1 MYLFKKAA
9 HLRAHLDLARTQ
21 GGTVG
26 FVPTMGALHQ
36 GHLSLLR
43 QSLEQSSCTVCSI
56 FVNPTQFNQAA
67 DLEKYP
73 RTPAKDLAMLAE
85 VGCDVVFMPAVS
97 EIYPRGQHEDAG
109 LNLGGLDQGMEGRF
123 RPGHFQGVAQVVKRL
138 LDIVVPQHLFMGQ
151 KDYQQFVIVRHILQM
166 QNLPVQLHMCPT
178 LREANGLAMSS
189 RNVRLSPQQRAQASI
204 IYESLQQA
212 AAGMTAGRSPAEVQA
227 LAWQQLHIPGFKP
240 EYFEVVDADKLQ
252 PVARFDA
259 AERIVACTAVWAG
272 GVRLIDNLILKG

>member
-9 HLRAHLDLARTQ
+9 HLRAHLDLARAQ

-26 FVPTMGALHQ
+26 FVPTMGALHE

-85 VGCDVVFMPAVS
+85 VGCDAVFMPAVS
-97 EIYPRGQHEDAG
+97 EIYPRGQQEGAG
-109 LNLGGLDQGMEGRF
+109 LSLGGLDQGMEGRF

-138 LDIVVPQHLFMGQ
+138 LDIVAPQHLFMGQ
-151 KDYQQFVIVRHILQM
+151 KDYQQFVIVRHMLKM

-189 RNVRLSPQQRAQASI
+189 RNVRLSPQQRAQAAI

-212 AAGMTAGRSPAEVQA
+212 AAGMAAGRSPAEVQA
-227 LAWQQLHIPGFKP
+227 HAWQQLLSPGFEP
-240 EYFEVVDADKLQ
+240 EYFEVVDGDNLQ

-259 AERIVACTAVWAG
+259 AERIVACAAVWAD
-272 GVRLIDNLILKG
+272 GVRLIDNLILKR